1 MIKRLLPDVIGI
13 PSLNHV
19 TLMPADDLGTQSRRK
34 GRRDE
39 VVRAITSGD
48 LIDNS
53 GGAERKKTGK
63 GDIHLQLNFRKF
75 LEFPRVP
82 AFPDI

>member
-63 GDIHLQLNFRKF
+63 GFIH
-75 LEFPRVP
+75 
-82 AFPDI
+82 